1 MAIVGADNFRL
12 LNAIVAINN
21 FKPFSFVKDFFG
33 GGEIMHFH
41 FGTQLIY
48 YYRRLQPAAAPSLR

>member
-1 MAIVGADNFRL
+1 MANVGADNYRF

-33 GGEIMHFH
+33 EA
-41 FGTQLIY
+41 
-48 YYRRLQPAAAPSLR
+48 R